1 MSFANRVALGAAL
14 AALLMV
20 GGCSSG
26 GIGTSLGGMFGSST
40 APPPAPVASMAPITT
55 ASGVQQFSVPADG
68 RALLA
73 RRLVQLVPGPIA
85 DARISNGWRT
95 AASANATPNDYAACI
110 SATTGGGTQTF
121 MVVKSGE
128 GTGDVKAGAA
138 AAAICGDPARVVQW
152 VQLGEAVAM
161 R

>member
-1 MSFANRVALGAAL
+1 MSFANRAALGAAC
-14 AALLMV
+14 ACLLMA

-26 GIGTSLGGMFGSST
+26 GMGTSLGGMFGS
-40 APPPAPVASMAPITT
+40 APTPPAPVASMAPITT
-55 ASGVQQFSVPADG
+55 ASGVQQFAVPPDG

-85 DARISNGWRT
+85 EARISNGWRT

-138 AAAICGDPARVVQW
+138 AAQICGDPGRVIQW
-152 VQLGEAVAM
+152 VQLGEAVSM